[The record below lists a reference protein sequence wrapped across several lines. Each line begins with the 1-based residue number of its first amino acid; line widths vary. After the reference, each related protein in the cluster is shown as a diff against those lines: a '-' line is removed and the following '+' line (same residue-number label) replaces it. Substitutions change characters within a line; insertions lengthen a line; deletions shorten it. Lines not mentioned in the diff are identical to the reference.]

1 MHVNPP
7 TSPSQML
14 NIFCKVF
21 LAHFT
26 QTSIKRKMNLSVCF
40 PNCPLAPL
48 HCRNECCVHS
58 EMPLT
63 PSEGDGWRGYR
74 HPCAVS
80 GFLSPSLTTSCA
92 EGLTDLNCCKQIN
105 LLSLDVSSDGFH
117 LCYFS
122 TFSNTMMFLLLKT
135 TLLWARYW
143 APLPVAED
151 RLLVALNEAGE
162 APGETEEY
170 PWVIWWLRHRYWVPT
185 LASPQPARTPVTS
198 SALNLCTMETGAC
211 LHSLWM
217 WVPQLYSRWFS

>member
-1 MHVNPP
+1 MCSIRTFPDRTGSSNTFCILSFHHAKNVCQQPFLSKPEGPQMHVNPP

-135 TLLWARYW
+135 TLL
-143 APLPVAED
+143 
-151 RLLVALNEAGE
+151 
-162 APGETEEY
+162 
-170 PWVIWWLRHRYWVPT
+170 
-185 LASPQPARTPVTS
+185 
-198 SALNLCTMETGAC
+198 
-211 LHSLWM
+211 
-217 WVPQLYSRWFS
+217 